1 MSKVSLL
8 ILTLSLSLWAKQ
20 AFLLKSDLDL
30 YQHPTEHSLKK
41 ERHFQKGE
49 RIEVYDCDRYGWCR
63 VDRGYVKGYKIGL
76 ASTVKTGH
84 GKREAVPQIVTE
96 KIDLSLYEPKAAT
109 DLNRSSV
116 ADTAPAS
123 PQTPYAHYF
132 EPKSA
137 RLNLHVT
144 P

>member
-8 ILTLSLSLWAKQ
+8 MLTLSLSLWAKQ
-20 AFLLKSDLDL
+20 ELLLKTDLDL
-30 YQHPTEHSLKK
+30 YQQPTEHSLKK

-49 RIEVYDCDRYGWCR
+49 RIDVHGCDRYGWCR

-76 ASTVKTGH
+76 ASATKT
-84 GKREAVPQIVTE
+84 KRSQRASTPQIVTE
-96 KIDLSLYEPKAAT
+96 KIDLSLYEPKSAE
-109 DLNRSSV
+109 DLNRSNIQS
-116 ADTAPAS
+116 TSAS
-123 PQTPYAHYF
+123 APQTPYANYF

>member
-76 ASTVKTGH
+76 ASTAKTSQS
-84 GKREAVPQIVTE
+84 KREAVPQIVTE
-96 KIDLSLYEPKAAT
+96 KIDLSLYEPKSVE
-109 DLNRSSV
+109 DLNRSSTP
-116 ADTAPAS
+116 TAAS
-123 PQTPYAHYF
+123 SSSQSPYTHYF